1 MSSITVS
8 SETVNGKDVMM
19 PVGVMY
25 ATRNIRIQ
33 GEQNTENLVGG
44 RVMVAL
50 TVAANG
56 DTRTGKCWTRF
67 VNKF

>member
-1 MSSITVS
+1 
-8 SETVNGKDVMM
+8 VNGKDVMM

-25 ATRNIRIQ
+25 ATRNIHIK

-56 DTRTGKCWTRF
+56 DTRTGKC
-67 VNKF
+67 